1 MNVMKKNSKK
11 VNCPLCQNLAMH
23 EMSSNDL
30 MFKKNKIYDYY
41 FCRLCDLTFI
51 NPLPNLV
58 EIKNF
63 YPDSYMVFEP
73 ARLKKINIIEKVR
86 LQAKHGYMNLINKDN
101 YLFNLLGF
109 FLLKSRE
116 HIDYVESG
124 KFLDIGCGNGSRLL
138 KMRNLGWQVTGVELN
153 KKAFNECVNHNLNV
167 FNSTLENTKFE
178 DNSFDVV
185 YMSHLVEHLANPCEI
200 FEIVNKILKPNGLL
214 YIKTPNRNSLGRK
227 IFGKYWYAN
236 DIPRHLFLF
245 SKKSLVNVFKKLNMN
260 LVYYSQDT
268 TPKIFLNSID
278 YFFKLSKPSKRNK
291 IFRILSKLYVFPA
304 KVLQK
309 GDESFFIFKK
319 N

>member
-1 MNVMKKNSKK
+1 MKKNSKK

-86 LQAKHGYMNLINKDN
+86 LQAKHGYINLINKDN

-109 FLLKSRE
+109 CLLKSRE

-200 FEIVNKILKPNGLL
+200 FEIVNNILKPNGLL

-245 SKKSLVNVFKKLNMN
+245 SKTSLVNVFKKLNMN
-260 LVYYSQDT
+260 LEYYSQDT

-278 YFFKLSKPSKRNK
+278 YFFRLSKPSKKNK
-291 IFRILSKLYVFPA
+291 ILRIISKLYVLPA

>member
-1 MNVMKKNSKK
+1 MNVIKKNSKK
-11 VNCPLCQNLAMH
+11 VNCPLCKNLAIH

-86 LQAKHGYMNLINKDN
+86 LQAKHGYINLINKDN

-109 FLLKSRE
+109 CLLKSRE

-245 SKKSLVNVFKKLNMN
+245 SKTSLVNVFKKLNMN
-260 LVYYSQDT
+260 LEYYSQDT

-278 YFFKLSKPSKRNK
+278 YFFRLSKPSKKNK
-291 IFRILSKLYVFPA
+291 ILRIISKLYVLPA

>member
-1 MNVMKKNSKK
+1 MKENSKK
-11 VNCPLCQNLAMH
+11 VNCPLCQNLAIH

-73 ARLKKINIIEKVR
+73 ARLKKINIIEKIR

-109 FLLKSRE
+109 CLLKSRE

-124 KFLDIGCGNGSRLL
+124 KFLDIGCGNCSRLI

-153 KKAFNECVNHNLNV
+153 KKAFNECINHNLNV
-167 FNSTLENTKFE
+167 FNSTLEDTKFE

-291 IFRILSKLYVFPA
+291 IFRIVSKLYVLPA

>member
-1 MNVMKKNSKK
+1 MNVIKKNSKK
-11 VNCPLCQNLAMH
+11 VNCPLCKNLAIH

-86 LQAKHGYMNLINKDN
+86 LQAKHGYINLINKDN

-109 FLLKSRE
+109 CLLKSRE

-200 FEIVNKILKPNGLL
+200 FEIVNNILKPNGLL

-245 SKKSLVNVFKKLNMN
+245 SKTSLVNVFKKLNMN
-260 LVYYSQDT
+260 LEYYSQDT

-278 YFFKLSKPSKRNK
+278 YFFRLSKPSKKNK
-291 IFRILSKLYVFPA
+291 ILRIISKLYVLPA

>member
-1 MNVMKKNSKK
+1 
-11 VNCPLCQNLAMH
+11 MH

-73 ARLKKINIIEKVR
+73 ARLKKINIIEKIR

-200 FEIVNKILKPNGLL
+200 FEIVNNILKPNGLL

-245 SKKSLVNVFKKLNMN
+245 SKTSLVNVFKKLNMN
-260 LVYYSQDT
+260 LEYYSQDT

-278 YFFKLSKPSKRNK
+278 YFFRLSKPSKKNK
-291 IFRILSKLYVFPA
+291 ILRIISKLYVLPA

>member
-11 VNCPLCQNLAMH
+11 VNCPLCQNLAIH

-86 LQAKHGYMNLINKDN
+86 LQAKHGYINLINKDN

-109 FLLKSRE
+109 CLLKSRE

-167 FNSTLENTKFE
+167 FNSTLENTKFK

-268 TPKIFLNSID
+268 SPKIFLNSID

-291 IFRILSKLYVFPA
+291 IFRIVSKLYVLPA

>member
-1 MNVMKKNSKK
+1 
-11 VNCPLCQNLAMH
+11 
-23 EMSSNDL
+23 

-73 ARLKKINIIEKVR
+73 ARLKKINIIEKIR
-86 LQAKHGYMNLINKDN
+86 LQANHGYMNLINKDN

-153 KKAFNECVNHNLNV
+153 KKAFNECINHNLNV

-227 IFGKYWYAN
+227 IFGKFWYAN
-236 DIPRHLFLF
+236 DVPRHLFLF

-291 IFRILSKLYVFPA
+291 IFRIVSKLYILPA